1 MQFAVNKQ
9 EKRNTVQYKGNPYL
23 RMIEDK
29 LNDELNNYC
38 VECGNE
44 DPEYISINNGVFIC
58 VECVQNHLKFPNNIS
73 KIIKNDLKCLTL
85 KEIQLLLCGG
95 NQTLLDFIY
104 NEFPKLS
111 QFPPYILYRTQA
123 MVYYRQNL
131 QYMINGGK
139 PPLKPSAKN
148 AYKISNFN
156 QNYNNRN
163 IIKSQNSFN
172 NTISEERGYLNNKN
186 SSENYDKFYQTGF
199 NFEKGRNILNNF
211 NNRFSNTV
219 NNIENNYDNYI
230 INKPRQI
237 NFQNNNDFIIGN
249 IDNNYNKVNNNVI
262 GKKIVYS
269 PQRIKVDFK
278 PKNKRTNRSPG
289 IENNAITSYLN
300 TVNDKNQIYIKPK
313 LILSPSVKDKDSKSE
328 RRFIPRASSMELI
341 KKDKK
346 IPTKYELLEKGE
358 IIDFQ
363 NCIKNN
369 DNNINNMNY
378 VNGLNINWKYKK
390 MNKNLSQR
398 SYIKNNNP
406 LKYIKKNSYIHKSLS
421 QKIIK
426 NDINSFHSIDNS
438 INKKKYVLEKKES
451 NECKQ
456 KDITNKNP
464 INISISRNAQ
474 VQILSK
480 KNSEKNS
487 INENKN
493 NPINNLKN
501 NEKCS
506 TEETLNFSEAE
517 SLPIKINLKISKK
530 EKNVE
535 NKKEIIKKDSNKSD
549 KNNKKMPNN
558 NKNKRPNTIE
568 SKNIEKKKNTTKKTL
583 HNSHIDKNNSKE
595 NIIKKDNNIQK
606 KEIGNDKDEDKITVS
621 IRNKYKLKK
630 KNNQL

>member
-1 MQFAVNKQ
+1 
-9 EKRNTVQYKGNPYL
+9 
-23 RMIEDK
+23 
-29 LNDELNNYC
+29 
-38 VECGNE
+38 
-44 DPEYISINNGVFIC
+44 
-58 VECVQNHLKFPNNIS
+58 
-73 KIIKNDLKCLTL
+73 
-85 KEIQLLLCGG
+85 
-95 NQTLLDFIY
+95 
-104 NEFPKLS
+104 
-111 QFPPYILYRTQA
+111 
-123 MVYYRQNL
+123 
-131 QYMINGGK
+131 
-139 PPLKPSAKN
+139 
-148 AYKISNFN
+148 
-156 QNYNNRN
+156 
-163 IIKSQNSFN
+163 
-172 NTISEERGYLNNKN
+172 
-186 SSENYDKFYQTGF
+186 
-199 NFEKGRNILNNF
+199 
-211 NNRFSNTV
+211 
-219 NNIENNYDNYI
+219 
-230 INKPRQI
+230 
-237 NFQNNNDFIIGN
+237 
-249 IDNNYNKVNNNVI
+249 
-262 GKKIVYS
+262 
-269 PQRIKVDFK
+269 
-278 PKNKRTNRSPG
+278 
-289 IENNAITSYLN
+289 
-300 TVNDKNQIYIKPK
+300 
-313 LILSPSVKDKDSKSE
+313 
-328 RRFIPRASSMELI
+328 MELI

-358 IIDFQ
+358 IVDFQ
-363 NCIKNN
+363 NGIKNN

-378 VNGLNINWKYKK
+378 INGLNINWKYKK

-426 NDINSFHSIDNS
+426 NDINSFHSNDNS
-438 INKKKYVLEKKES
+438 INKKKFVLEKKEN

-480 KNSEKNS
+480 KNSEKNN
-487 INENKN
+487 INEIKN

-506 TEETLNFSEAE
+506 TEETLNFSEPE
-517 SLPIKINLKISKK
+517 SLPIKINLKINKK
-530 EKNVE
+530 DKNVE

-549 KNNKKMPNN
+549 KNNKKMS
-558 NKNKRPNTIE
+558 NKNKKPNAIE